1 MNRDLSRP
9 TEVYSLD
16 RYLADVSAILDR
28 DAPLKDQVGQI
39 AAAKKRLVTT
49 AGVLS
54 PGLRRIHP
62 TAPYTRNLVHQDPK
76 NRFTVIAII
85 WGPFQD
91 TAIHDHINW
100 CVVGVLEGSAHVTNY
115 DRLDDGSVA
124 GKAELCI
131 RDSFVTNPG
140 AVAALLPP
148 PKSNIHRM
156 ANSGRGPTITIHTY
170 GDPGTK
176 ATAFDIKA
184 GTYQTIDLRFH
195 NLEEG

>member
-1 MNRDLSRP
+1 MTDLSRSLD
-9 TEVYSLD
+9 VYTID
-16 RYLADVSAILDR
+16 RYLADISAILDR
-28 DAPLKDQVGQI
+28 ETSLKEQVAQI
-39 AAAKKRLVTT
+39 AAAKKKLVSN
-49 AGVLS
+49 AAALS
-54 PGLRRIHP
+54 PALRRMHP
-62 TAPYTRNLVHQDPK
+62 SAPYTRNLVYQDPR

-115 DRLDDGSVA
+115 DRLDDGA
-124 GKAELCI
+124 CEGKAELCI
-131 RDSFVTNPG
+131 RDSFVANPG
-140 AVAALLPP
+140 SVAALLPP
-148 PKSNIHRM
+148 PRSNIHRM

-184 GTYQTIDLRFH
+184 GTYQTIDLLFH
-195 NLEEG
+195 NEP

>member
-1 MNRDLSRP
+1 MSRDLARSAEP
-9 TEVYSLD
+9 YTLE
-16 RYLADVSAILDR
+16 RYLAEVSGILDR
-28 DAPLKDQVGQI
+28 EVPLRDQIVEV
-39 AAAKKRLVTT
+39 AAAKKKLI
-49 AGVLS
+49 ANPGALS
-54 PGLRRIHP
+54 PALRQIHP
-62 TAPYTRNLVHQDPK
+62 AAPYTRNLVHHDPR

-115 DRLDDGSVA
+115 DRLDDGSVH
-124 GKAELCI
+124 GKAELCV

-148 PKSNIHRM
+148 PRSNIHRM

-184 GTYQTIDLRFH
+184 GTYQTIDLLFH
-195 NLEEG
+195 NEP